1 MYVLTNTHLSTS
13 CAVFFPSTTFFADVN
28 LEKKPK
34 DKSELFR
41 RDERFE
47 EFKKKIK
54 GKPSQAEKSKSR
66 GMKIRKKRELK

>member
-66 GMKIRKKRELK
+66 GMKIRKKEN